1 VLLSLSVPV
10 LYDKFQD
17 QIDAKL
23 RCSRLEHG
31 VYNISRMRE
40 SAANRYKVFRIP
52 VHWML
57 DSGFVTQSSCPGMIP
72 SAVNDIVAGLKGFRD
87 DDVKPF

>member
-1 VLLSLSVPV
+1 M
-10 LYDKFQD
+10 K
-17 QIDAKL
+17 
-23 RCSRLEHG
+23 LEHG

-57 DSGFVTQSSCPGMIP
+57 DSGFVTQLPFITEFVP
-72 SAVNDIVAGLKGFRD
+72 WD
-87 DDVKPF
+87 DSVGRE